1 MNSNSNAI
9 YNYKNDKNYSYQ
21 IIFLDNLQ
29 QSSNFLVDK
38 KKEIAINIPAMRLNR
53 DDNLKLKEKI
63 LSMTNEER
71 KGLGINNSTP
81 WYMKNHE
88 TSWFLYE
95 IEHISIGIIFWF

>member
-21 IIFLDNLQ
+21 IILLDNLQ

-71 KGLGINNSTP
+71 KGLGINKSTLL
-81 WYMKNHE
+81 YMKNHE

-95 IEHISIGIIFWF
+95 IE

>member
-1 MNSNSNAI
+1 ME
-9 YNYKNDKNYSYQ
+9 
-21 IIFLDNLQ
+21 F
-29 QSSNFLVDK
+29 
-38 KKEIAINIPAMRLNR
+38 NIPAMRLNR

-71 KGLGINNSTP
+71 KGLGINKSTL

-95 IEHISIGIIFWF
+95 IE